1 MCYLNLKSKSFLF
14 ADDTTISFSSESI
27 EELIQT
33 LSADLKIISEWLK
46 HNRLLLNVKKTNA
59 IFFSNGCR
67 LNSKLV
73 MPTLLLDNVAI
84 PFVLKTR
91 LLGVIIDDK
100 LNFKDHISTI
110 CRNVSIKL
118 RTLGRC
124 AFLFNEGFRTILFKL
139 FFLPS
144 YDYCS
149 TLFFHNTNKN
159 DSDRLDKSFSKTINN
174 FLRIQ
179 LYSIIKTGNK
189 TNYYALDHID
199 QNKKLGSIQILPLKL
214 RYFYHY
220 IKFIHSSLLKT
231 PNTSLVKFIRSHE
244 KTEGSTRVNKYIKPQ
259 FKTKIMEFSF
269 STISVNLLNIFLN
282 NYLSLNDNQF
292 KTTFNNFNYLFIYYT
307 KYTKS
312 LRVG

>member
-33 LSADLKIISEWLK
+33 LSADLQIISEWLK

-124 AFLFNEGFRTILFKL
+124 
-139 FFLPS
+139 
-144 YDYCS
+144 
-149 TLFFHNTNKN
+149 
-159 DSDRLDKSFSKTINN
+159 
-174 FLRIQ
+174 
-179 LYSIIKTGNK
+179 
-189 TNYYALDHID
+189 
-199 QNKKLGSIQILPLKL
+199 
-214 RYFYHY
+214 
-220 IKFIHSSLLKT
+220 
-231 PNTSLVKFIRSHE
+231 
-244 KTEGSTRVNKYIKPQ
+244 
-259 FKTKIMEFSF
+259 FSF
-269 STISVNLLNIFLN
+269 QRGI
-282 NYLSLNDNQF
+282 
-292 KTTFNNFNYLFIYYT
+292 
-307 KYTKS
+307 
-312 LRVG
+312 